1 MKCLAVRKGRIGGL
15 QTFGTAFSLAG
26 AFHTHVRLFCGLD
39 MHSKHTGWLTDCA
52 QTVGNVFFVEQCR
65 KYKHF
70 GVKFSC
76 LKVFSIRT
84 LFSTMAVKKILVSCP
99 FSWNTCLGLVSFY
112 SFYFYGVG
120 FQCLDS
126 FSTMPSVPRYCLL
139 GTQPVKNSLQQ
150 SPKCL
155 LERSHEL
162 AYIDSLFLSLL

>member
-1 MKCLAVRKGRIGGL
+1 M
-15 QTFGTAFSLAG
+15 
-26 AFHTHVRLFCGLD
+26 
-39 MHSKHTGWLTDCA
+39 
-52 QTVGNVFFVEQCR
+52 
-65 KYKHF
+65 
-70 GVKFSC
+70 KFSC

-162 AYIDSLFLSLL
+162 AYIDSLSLCYNGHFPGGPGLAGTRKYPFWILLELKVMEVVVTTGAVRLANLQSNVTTNKQHPVFYRPDALPVAQPTVSKH